1 MKDVFARVASC
12 GGIRMVNATLG
23 IATVMILV
31 GAYLRVMGHESIHL
45 R

>member
-1 MKDVFARVASC
+1 MKDGFARVARC
-12 GGIRMVNATLG
+12 GGFRMVNATLG
-23 IATVMILV
+23 IAAVMILV